1 MTNREK
7 IIVGLMLLTV
17 AYGVYAVFF
26 EGKTTKPPE
35 ITAFSATDQLES
47 LSAFITKVAEAS
59 KAGLSKEDQYII
71 QQAEAEWKQDP
82 LIIAE
87 LTDRPESELQKAQ
100 QVTKVSIP
108 DLNVSYTGFM
118 QMGDRKFAIIN
129 GVEYTS
135 GDRLEQGD
143 YIVRSITPRQVVIV
157 STDRSKKKF
166 IFPLEE

>member
-17 AYGVYAVFF
+17 GYGIYAVFF
-26 EGKTTKPPE
+26 EGKTKPQE
-35 ITAFSATDQLES
+35 ITAFSATDQLEN

-59 KAGLSKEDQYII
+59 KAGLSKEDEYII
-71 QQAEAEWKQDP
+71 QVAEAEWKQDP
-82 LIIAE
+82 LISVE
-87 LTDRPESELQKAQ
+87 LKDRPESELQRAAR
-100 QVTKVSIP
+100 VIKVSIP
-108 DLNVSYTGFM
+108 DLNVAYTGFM

-129 GVEYTS
+129 GVEYTA
-135 GDRLEQGD
+135 GDRLEQGG

-157 STDRSKKKF
+157 PTGRSKQKF

>member
-1 MTNREK
+1 MTSREK

-26 EGKTTKPPE
+26 EGKAKPQE
-35 ITAFSATDQLES
+35 AIVFSATKQLEE
-47 LSAFITKVAEAS
+47 LSTFITKVAEAS
-59 KAGLSKEDQYII
+59 KAGLSKEDEYII
-71 QQAEAEWKQDP
+71 QRAEAEWKQDP
-82 LIIAE
+82 LISVN
-87 LTDRPESELQKAQ
+87 LKDRPESELQKAQ
-100 QVTKVSIP
+100 QVTRVSIP

-129 GVEYTS
+129 GVEYAA

-157 STDRSKKKF
+157 STGRSNKKF

>member
-26 EGKTTKPPE
+26 EGKTKPQE
-35 ITAFSATDQLES
+35 IAVFSATEQLES
-47 LSAFITKVAEAS
+47 LSAFITKVAETS
-59 KAGLSKEDQYII
+59 KAGLAKEDEYII
-71 QQAEAEWKQDP
+71 EQAEAEWKQDP
-82 LIIAE
+82 LISVE
-87 LTDRPESELQKAQ
+87 LKDRPESELQKAQ
-100 QVTKVSIP
+100 QVTRVSIP
-108 DLNVSYTGFM
+108 DLKVSYTGFM

-129 GVEYTS
+129 GIEYTS

-157 STDRSKKKF
+157 STGRSKQRF